1 MDNEEGFWRP
11 VSPAYVEPGAEQ
23 LEQLRGEIYSL
34 AWNHAGRISA
44 RLAQQPDG
52 TKAPTR
58 EALRLTQ
65 DYTLSVLRMLREVGP
80 AADALAVEVAGRAG
94 SQGATYVQLGEA
106 WGITRQS
113 ARSRWPGVTR
123 VMVPVPEAT
132 ELLMAGGEVRVS
144 YHPDESGWWWIG
156 TAANRR
162 HEEADETYDTREEAL
177 ARAGAFLLANQITD
191 TEETK

>member
-1 MDNEEGFWRP
+1 MENEEGFWAP
-11 VSPAYVEPGAEQ
+11 ITPAYVEPDEEQ
-23 LEQLRGEIYSL
+23 LEQLRKEIYSL
-34 AWNHAGRISA
+34 AWNHAERIS
-44 RLAQQPDG
+44 RRVAQ
-52 TKAPTR
+52 APEGAKKHTR

-80 AADALAVEVAGRAG
+80 AADVMAAEVAGRAG

-123 VMVPVPEAT
+123 IMVPLPEAT
-132 ELLMAGGEVRVS
+132 ELEMAGGDARIS

-156 TAANRR
+156 TGANGR
-162 HEEADETYDTREEAL
+162 HDEAEETYDTREEAL
-177 ARAGAFLLANQITD
+177 ARAGAFLLANQVK
-191 TEETK
+191 EEEQ